1 MTPASINALQAAL
14 VTALSW
20 LQRTGSS
27 TRLAFKH
34 PIFLFRNLKK
44 IDERGMS
51 YCNNQINDLTIDLAI
66 DLAID
71 PTIDLDMVIYTE
83 PTMAIHI
90 QPVVNLLTVT
100 IDRRRPA
107 RQNT

>member
-1 MTPASINALQAAL
+1 MTAASINALQAAL

-27 TRLAFKH
+27 TTMVFKH
-34 PIFLFRNLKK
+34 PIFLFRNLKN
-44 IDERGMS
+44 IDERAMS
-51 YCNNQINDLTIDLAI
+51 YCNNQINDLTI

>member
-1 MTPASINALQAAL
+1 MTAASINALQAAL

-66 DLAID
+66 D

-107 RQNT
+107 RQNS

>member
-27 TRLAFKH
+27 TTLVFKH
-34 PIFLFRNLKK
+34 LIFLFRNLKK
-44 IDERGMS
+44 IDEREMS
-51 YCNNQINDLTIDLAI
+51 YCNNQINDLT
-66 DLAID
+66 ID

-83 PTMAIHI
+83 PTMVIHI

-100 IDRRRPA
+100 INRRRPP